1 VTSLRA
7 CLLTL
12 ILILIS
18 FRTEVGLPIETTFA
32 TASRKGAFYSAR
44 CTTLVLIPEEATRN
58 TPRMFP
64 KVDKDDARL
73 QHGETAH
80 SAHRDASMCH
90 TIGHCSDRRRR
101 GEPQNRSHTRC
112 AAQGSP
118 KHVRTQCAS
127 IVFSF
132 QKVHPVPVHDACRCM
147 TGTFRTTY
155 RYNRFHTTPTR
166 PRRQDRLRGGTLQ
179 AKGTRPGPNRNPAI
193 CDTGAAS
200 SVNPIF

>member
-1 VTSLRA
+1 VTNLRA

-101 GEPQNRSHTRC
+101 GEPQNRST
-112 AAQGSP
+112 
-118 KHVRTQCAS
+118 
-127 IVFSF
+127 
-132 QKVHPVPVHDACRCM
+132 HDAQRRDHRN
-147 TGTFRTTY
+147 TSEPSVLASFFPSR
-155 RYNRFHTTPTR
+155 RFIRSLSTMHA
-166 PRRQDRLRGGTLQ
+166 D
-179 AKGTRPGPNRNPAI
+179 A
-193 CDTGAAS
+193 
-200 SVNPIF
+200 